1 VNFETFLEDLHA
13 VRDRGGRFRQRVDSP
28 EPVEALLTGAL
39 QELDVALEE
48 LRVTEEE
55 VRVQNDALHDG
66 LGPVE
71 AERERFQ
78 SLFHLAPVAYLLT
91 DRFGVVRQANLRAVG
106 LLGVDGQFLAGK
118 PLASFLEGED
128 RWRFR
133 DRLGRPEHLESAE
146 EWQLQLRRR
155 GAGTVRVAASV
166 GVDRD
171 DTGTVRELR
180 WLLRELPDA
189 APRDRQVRPPPA
201 APGTVSTVDD
211 LAGALHEVVAAAA
224 LLLAADGAGL
234 MLANEARVLRWVTA
248 TGQAEQA
255 FERAQRD
262 LGEGPCIDAFLL
274 DQVSWTADLRA
285 DPRWP
290 RLAPAARSNQIRGV
304 LSAPVSLAGRVLGTC
319 NVITW
324 NPRAWT
330 EAELNSVGAFATV
343 IGRLLGATSQSRHR
357 GRPGHPAAG
366 RAGLPHRDRAG
377 QGCADGTRR
386 PLRPGGLRPAAPPG
400 PIAVKDDQR
409 SGPRAHCQPRPVGAC
424 TEAELQASPS

>member
-1 VNFETFLEDLHA
+1 MNFERFLEDLHA
-13 VRDRGGRFRQRVDSP
+13 VRDRAGRFRQRVDSP
-28 EPVEALLTGAL
+28 ESVEVLLTGAL

-66 LGPVE
+66 LGSVE

-106 LLGVDGQFLAGK
+106 LLGVDGQFLVGK
-118 PLASFLEGED
+118 PLASFMEGED

-146 EWQLQLRRR
+146 EWQVRLRRR
-155 GAGTVRVAASV
+155 SAGIVRVAVSV

-171 DTGTVRELR
+171 DAGAVRELR
-180 WLLRELPDA
+180 WLLRELPGA
-189 APRDRQVRPPPA
+189 ARDRQVRPS
-201 APGTVSTVDD
+201 PGTLERVSAVDD

-234 MLANEARVLRWVTA
+234 MLADQARVLRWVTA
-248 TGQAEQA
+248 TGEAERA

-274 DQVSWTADLRA
+274 DQVTWTADLRV
-285 DPRWP
+285 DRRWP
-290 RLAPAARSNQIRGV
+290 RLGPTARSNQIRGV
-304 LSAPVSLAGRVLGTC
+304 LSAPVSLAGQVLGTC
-319 NVITW
+319 NVIRWT
-324 NPRAWT
+324 PRAWT
-330 EAELNSVGAFATV
+330 EAEINSVAAFATV
-343 IGRLLGATSQSRHR
+343 IGRLLGATSLARHR
-357 GRPGHPAAG
+357 GDLVTQLQGALDSRIVIEQAKGVLMERDGLSDLEAFDRLRRQARSRSRTISEVAREVIAS
-366 RAGLPHRDRAG
+366 RAP
-377 QGCADGTRR
+377 
-386 PLRPGGLRPAAPPG
+386 
-400 PIAVKDDQR
+400 
-409 SGPRAHCQPRPVGAC
+409 
-424 TEAELQASPS
+424 